1 MKNFTKIVFLFITHD
16 VLSQVGINTTTPD
29 SSSILDITSTEKG
42 VLIPRMTAIER
53 ISISTPIAEGL
64 LVYQTDDVE
73 GFYFYDGTSWDRIL
87 KQSKDAVPVGAIF
100 TFPFQTPPIG
110 YLVCDGSAVSRT
122 TYSNLFLVLG
132 TMYGNGDGSTTF
144 NLPDYRGKF
153 LRGTDNGSG
162 TDPDALTRLDRGDGT
177 VGDAVGT
184 QQGDSM
190 VNHNHEIDAPLTTT
204 TNDGIHTHST
214 FTPSFNSS
222 SAGNHQHN
230 TSSTT
235 TSIGGGLHNH
245 NIRYQEANLSTS
257 AFATAK
263 RYLSTN
269 GTDGIMTTEFNT
281 NHTHTVTIPSLITNS
296 TGNHVHTITPP
307 AGSTDSS
314 PSHNHSVD
322 IPNFNSSS
330 VGDSENRPLNI
341 NVVWCI
347 KY

>member
-1 MKNFTKIVFLFITHD
+1 MKNFTKIVFLFITHV

-73 GFYFYDGTSWDRIL
+73 GFYFYDGSSWDRIL
-87 KQSKDAVPVGAIF
+87 KQSRDAVPIGAIF
-100 TFPFQTPPIG
+100 TFPFQTPPTG

-122 TYSNLFLVLG
+122 TYSNLFLILG
-132 TMYGNGDGSTTF
+132 TTYGNGDGSTTF

-162 TDPDALTRLDRGDGT
+162 NDPNAVTRLDRGDGT
-177 VGDAVGT
+177 TGDAVGT
-184 QQGDSM
+184 QQGDDM
-190 VNHNHEIDAPLTTT
+190 INHSHEIDAPLTTT
-204 TNDGIHTHST
+204 TNDGIHMHTT
-214 FTPSFNSS
+214 FTPVFNSS
-222 SAGNHQHN
+222 SAGNHQH
-230 TSSTT
+230 STT
-235 TSIGGGLHNH
+235 STTININGGSHNH
-245 NIRYQEANLSTS
+245 GIRYEEANLSTS
-257 AFATAK
+257 TFASPK
-263 RYLSTN
+263 RYLSSTTA
-269 GTDGIMTTEFNT
+269 GATMFTDNNT
-281 NHTHTVTIPSLITNS
+281 SHNHTATIPGLITNS
-296 TGNHVHTITPP
+296 TGNHTHTITPP
-307 AGSTDSS
+307 AGSTNSS
-314 PSHNHSVD
+314 PSHNHNID

-330 VGDSENRPLNI
+330 VGNSENRPINI